1 MMPSAAPQH
10 SAQLEGLLVA
20 LSRTLPQAAIQEL
33 PVALRRREARR
44 LMMSTTTLLVAARA
58 YAALKG
64 GLALVGLAAL
74 AVFVLPIRPD
84 AAVPHLFSQA
94 ADPFSENPTVAAGPI
109 QARARAADRKSTR
122 LNS

>member
-10 SAQLEGLLVA
+10 SARLEGLLVA
-20 LSRTLPQAAIQEL
+20 LSRTLPQAAIQER
-33 PVALRRREARR
+33 PVALRRRREARR

-94 ADPFSENPTVAAGPI
+94 AIPS
-109 QARARAADRKSTR
+109 ARTRRWLPARSR
-122 LNS
+122 LAPSRRRS